1 MNLQRDSAWRRRGCS
16 LLWDSAALS
25 TVTKPHEVVSLRRF
39 FAMAGEW
46 PEALPGAGGDA
57 LVVAGVEG
65 CLDVLS
71 ADDATTWIEADLK
84 HAVLAFQDHYEGQAA
99 LILWLPTGRKRIAMA
114 TATERY
120 YWTQVAGTTDP
131 LPIGRCLWA
140 GAESDVARILVSDA
154 PHPNPDGDAWVG
166 LYHPRI
172 S

>member
-1 MNLQRDSAWRRRGCS
+1 MNLQRDSVWRRRGCS
-16 LLWDSAALS
+16 LLWNSAALS
-25 TVTKPHEVVSLRRF
+25 TVAEPHEVVSLRQF
-39 FAMAGEW
+39 FAMADEW
-46 PEALPGAGGDA
+46 PEALPGAGGDV

-71 ADDATTWIEADLK
+71 AGDATTWIETDLK
-84 HAVLAFQDHYEGQAA
+84 HAVLAFQDHYAGQAA
-99 LILWLPTGRKRIAMA
+99 LIVWLPTGRKRIGMAM
-114 TATERY
+114 ATERY
-120 YWTQVAGTTDP
+120 YWTRTAGTAER

-140 GAESDVARILVSDA
+140 GAESDAARILVSDA

>member
-1 MNLQRDSAWRRRGCS
+1 MNLQRNSVWRRRGCS
-16 LLWDSAALS
+16 LLWDSVALS
-25 TVTKPHEVVSLRRF
+25 TVTEPHEVVSLRRF
-39 FAMAGEW
+39 FTMAGEW
-46 PEALPGAGGDA
+46 PEALPGASGDA
-57 LVVAGVEG
+57 LVVAGMEG

-71 ADDATTWIEADLK
+71 ADDATAWIETDLK

-99 LILWLPTGRKRIAMA
+99 LILWLPTGRKRIGMA

-120 YWTQVAGTTDP
+120 YWTHAAGTTDR

-140 GAESDVARILVSDA
+140 GAESDAARILVSDA
-154 PHPNPDGDAWVG
+154 PHPNPDSDAWVG